1 LKLIVVPRLI
11 LFLRQL
17 ILGIFRS
24 LQPLAIFQQ
33 VRSCSIQSSITI
45 YKSNKGAVV
54 VSQAAFPF
62 VCAQTKKAA
71 PTKVGGKPQLQ
82 TSTSIKSVPVIGPV
96 ETITV
101 LYASTQGTSRAF
113 ADRLARGLQESDL
126 GELEKSP
133 NIRVSRVD
141 HRFH

>member
-1 LKLIVVPRLI
+1 MVVPCPDYLWGNRSLESFVS
-11 LFLRQL
+11 LFLAIYQQL
-17 ILGIFRS
+17 RLCSTQFSITFKKSNQGWSGRFS
-24 LQPLAIFQQ
+24 KQPL
-33 VRSCSIQSSITI
+33 
-45 YKSNKGAVV
+45 
-54 VSQAAFPF
+54 F

-101 LYASTQGTSRAF
+101 IYASTQGTSRAF

-133 NIRVSRVD
+133 NIRVSRVKPS
-141 HRFH
+141 FPWKL